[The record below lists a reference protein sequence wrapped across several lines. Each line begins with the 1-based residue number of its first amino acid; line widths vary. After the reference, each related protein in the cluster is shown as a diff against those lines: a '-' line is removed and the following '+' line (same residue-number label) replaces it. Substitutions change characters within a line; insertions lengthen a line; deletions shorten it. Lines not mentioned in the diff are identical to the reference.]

1 LIPLE
6 LEKLKTKIKSE
17 IRAAEVRIGYLLK
30 KSTSALNQLNSQKS
44 KKDIKNLSAKY
55 TDDSVHIF
63 TAKKRTI
70 EPRKTSQR
78 QKSSTALKNLS
89 NQR

>member
-30 KSTSALNQLNSQKS
+30 KSTRPKPTELTEIQER
-44 KKDIKNLSAKY
+44 
-55 TDDSVHIF
+55 H
-63 TAKKRTI
+63 
-70 EPRKTSQR
+70 
-78 QKSSTALKNLS
+78 
-89 NQR
+89 